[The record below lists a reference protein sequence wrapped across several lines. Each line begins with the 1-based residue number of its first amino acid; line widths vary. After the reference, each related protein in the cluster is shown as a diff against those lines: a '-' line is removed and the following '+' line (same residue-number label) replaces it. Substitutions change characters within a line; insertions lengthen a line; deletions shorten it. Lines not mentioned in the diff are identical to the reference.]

1 VSLAFCARHVPC
13 FVVLASLEGEV
24 RKKPSSRLVRMTDN
38 RYQKREELFKEPS
51 SWSSAWEGG
60 ALGSLGSGSQLPL
73 LSRVLTLRLGVLLSD
88 FLCSSSESME
98 QTRWRSIGTSSRWSW
113 EEAGRE
119 AYKWRR
125 YWRRSNSDGLSES
138 VHGAGGEEA
147 RIAIGT
153 FHLRFR
159 PHRPWQTLPTP
170 RISNTP
176 RACVDYSRVINLW
189 SYPC

>member
-1 VSLAFCARHVPC
+1 VVSPASSNHHKVLVVGGGSAGLSVANMLYNRFADAGKRLGDGDIAILDVSLAFCARHVPC

-24 RKKPSSRLVRMTDN
+24 RKKPSSRLVRTTDN

-125 YWRRSNSDGLSES
+125 QESGRCRMRRK
-138 VHGAGGEEA
+138 
-147 RIAIGT
+147 IGK
-153 FHLRFR
+153 
-159 PHRPWQTLPTP
+159 
-170 RISNTP
+170 
-176 RACVDYSRVINLW
+176 
-189 SYPC
+189 